1 MLDKVL
7 DRIKEIIGIKKF
19 DDAKILIDT
28 NNKLPNYITL
38 KMLWYQWHVL

>member
-7 DRIKEIIGIKKF
+7 DRIKETIGIKKF

-38 KMLWYQWHVL
+38 KML